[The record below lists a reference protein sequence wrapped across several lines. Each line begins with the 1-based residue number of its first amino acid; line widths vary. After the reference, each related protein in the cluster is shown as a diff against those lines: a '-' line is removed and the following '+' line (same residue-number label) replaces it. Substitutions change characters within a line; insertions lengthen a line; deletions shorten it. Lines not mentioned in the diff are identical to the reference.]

1 MKLPVFVRIPAD
13 PLEDRAH
20 QEVDRLRQEAKQWQ
34 QRLEAAERTH
44 REAQAIYQA
53 DQNSL
58 REQLRT
64 VEQTEARYAGQV
76 VALEKALAEAHSA
89 PALKRKA
96 SARGALKRD
105 RRKNTGARLRPSQPH
120 GTNDP
125 KK

>member
-1 MKLPVFVRIPAD
+1 MF
-13 PLEDRAH
+13 
-20 QEVDRLRQEAKQWQ
+20 
-34 QRLEAAERTH
+34 
-44 REAQAIYQA
+44 QA

-96 SARGALKRD
+96 SARGTLKRD
-105 RRKNTGARLRPSQPH
+105 QRKKTGVRSRPSPPH
-120 GTNDP
+120 DANSTE
-125 KK
+125 K